1 MLGRAI
7 ATRPLAR
14 DGLGL
19 LGSDFGRTRLAE
31 TPQPAW
37 GRPDA
42 GTIER
47 DSGLRSARAE
57 AAAAMR
63 P

>member
-1 MLGRAI
+1 MLGAVI
-7 ATRPLAR
+7 AAGPLAR

-19 LGSDFGRTRLAE
+19 LSSELGRTRLAE
-31 TPQPAW
+31 APQPAW
-37 GRPDA
+37 GRPGA
-42 GTIER
+42 RLVEKEG
-47 DSGLRSARAE
+47 GASAAPVR

>member
-1 MLGRAI
+1 MLGAAI

-19 LGSDFGRTRLAE
+19 LSSDLGRTRLAE
-31 TPQPAW
+31 TPLPAW
-37 GRPDA
+37 GRA
-42 GTIER
+42 GASIMER
-47 DSGLRSARAE
+47 EHGASAAPVRATVTT
-57 AAAAMR
+57 R

>member
-1 MLGRAI
+1 MLGQAI
-7 ATRPLAR
+7 AAWPLGR

-31 TPQPAW
+31 APVLAR
-37 GRPDA
+37 GRAAA
-42 GTIER
+42 GPVEKEGGA
-47 DSGLRSARAE
+47 SVAR
-57 AAAAMR
+57 AAAAAATR